1 VMRRVGVL
9 IALAAL
15 TMAVAAGR
23 ASAHATLESTTP
35 VQGSALDV
43 APRQVSLR
51 FSEDVELE
59 LGGLRVRD
67 AAGREVQQGTAFHP
81 RGDRRSVA
89 VRLRD
94 DVADGA
100 YSTTYRVV
108 SADSHPVS
116 GGFVF
121 AVGELGS
128 MPALPLD
135 ELLAGESS
143 GPVTSVAFAAAHGV
157 QFAAIALAVG
167 GVALLMLVWL
177 PALAVV
183 ATPSPHWQAASHAF
197 AARWRQVLFATAV
210 AGLLSALVALPLQAA
225 MAEGSSLW
233 TGFGAADVVLSTRFG
248 TVYGLGAVAWLTVI
262 ALTAPR
268 FARVPGLRPASVGA
282 TGVAVS
288 RPTPWSAALAMA
300 LGWLVF
306 VPALGGHAGTEKPV
320 TVMLTA
326 NAVHVLAASAWIGGI
341 AMILL
346 ALPAATRRL
355 AQPNRTEMLVAALDR
370 FSTLALVSVAALL
383 VGGIVQSVLEL
394 EAIGDLLSTAYGRAV
409 SVKIALLVLL
419 LALGA
424 LNRLHILP
432 ALGRAA
438 RAGAGPGRPGW
449 TLRRALRVELAL
461 GAAALA
467 ATGALAGYAPPGA
480 DPTGPWSGVSG
491 IGPGQ
496 AELTIQPAV
505 AGPNRMD
512 LLLAGLTAGGQSKE
526 PELTVTASSPSRGIA
541 PIELALR
548 RAGPGHYVVERAQLA
563 PAGDWTVDLVAR
575 AGEFDQFDTSF
586 EVEVGER

>member
-121 AVGELGS
+121 AVGEPGS

-183 ATPSPHWQAASHAF
+183 ATPSPHWQAASDAF

-225 MAEGSSLW
+225 MAEGSSVW
-233 TGFGAADVVLSTRFG
+233 TGFAAADVVLSTRFG
-248 TVYGLGAVAWLTVI
+248 TVYGLGAVAWLTVL

-288 RPTPWSAALAMA
+288 RPTAWSAALAMA

-346 ALPAATRRL
+346 AVPAATRRL

-438 RAGAGPGRPGW
+438 RAG
-449 TLRRALRVELAL
+449 
-461 GAAALA
+461 
-467 ATGALAGYAPPGA
+467 
-480 DPTGPWSGVSG
+480 
-491 IGPGQ
+491 
-496 AELTIQPAV
+496 
-505 AGPNRMD
+505 
-512 LLLAGLTAGGQSKE
+512 
-526 PELTVTASSPSRGIA
+526 
-541 PIELALR
+541 
-548 RAGPGHYVVERAQLA
+548 
-563 PAGDWTVDLVAR
+563 
-575 AGEFDQFDTSF
+575 EFDQFDTSF